1 MLVLI
6 INVYDAAIL
15 IFNSDLID
23 IVLDCHCDAAI
34 SFYRSEPGMLEKI
47 IGNCFVVRIY
57 LSFDNNEDEHD

>member
-6 INVYDAAIL
+6 INVYDAAIR

-34 SFYRSEPGMLEKI
+34 SFYRSKPGMLEKI

-57 LSFDNNEDEHD
+57 LSFDNYEDKHD